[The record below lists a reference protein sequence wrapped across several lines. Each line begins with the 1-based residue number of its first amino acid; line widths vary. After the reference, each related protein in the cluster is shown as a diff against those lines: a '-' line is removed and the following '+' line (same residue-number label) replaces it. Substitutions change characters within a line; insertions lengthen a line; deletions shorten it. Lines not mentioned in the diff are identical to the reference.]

1 MGLSAIL
8 GDKNDISNLRG
19 PVGYLNKD
27 VVGAKEP
34 QDTSDIIRIPVGMIE
49 PNPFQPRQSFDQD
62 ALSELAESIRTFGLI
77 QPITVRKK
85 SEGKYQI
92 ISGERRFKA
101 CSMAG
106 LDMIPAYIRDAND
119 QGMLEMAIV
128 ENIQREDLNPI
139 DEAMGYKKLIDDFGL
154 TQEEVAQ
161 KVSKSRT
168 AVTNTMRLL
177 KLSDGVQKMVVDGTL
192 SAGHARA
199 LLALEN
205 DTVQEKAAQAVIDG
219 NLSVR
224 QTENLVKNL
233 NSPKKPG
240 KPAKI
245 KNDFIYDDLEK
256 QIADFL
262 GTKVKISQKEKGKGR
277 IEISYYSE
285 DDLDRI
291 LNLIRK

>member
-1 MGLSAIL
+1 MAKNKSGLGKGLDLLIPKDENNVPEGAQTFL
-8 GDKNDISNLRG
+8 KIS
-19 PVGYLNKD
+19 
-27 VVGAKEP
+27 
-34 QDTSDIIRIPVGMIE
+34 MIE
-49 PNPFQPRQSFDQD
+49 PNRNQPRKVFEADS
-62 ALSELAESIRTFGLI
+62 LNELADSISQYGII
-77 QPITVRKK
+77 QPIVVTKK
-85 SEGKYQI
+85 DGYYEI
-92 ISGERRFKA
+92 IAGERRWRAAKK
-101 CSMAG
+101 AG
-106 LDMIPAYIRDAND
+106 LKEVPVIIKDYADNEIS
-119 QGMLEMAIV
+119 AISLI

>member
-1 MGLSAIL
+1 MAKNKSGLGKGLDLLIPKDENNVSDGAQTFL
-8 GDKNDISNLRG
+8 KIS
-19 PVGYLNKD
+19 
-27 VVGAKEP
+27 
-34 QDTSDIIRIPVGMIE
+34 MIE
-49 PNPFQPRQSFDQD
+49 PNRNQPRKVFEADS
-62 ALSELAESIRTFGLI
+62 LNELADSISQYGII
-77 QPITVRKK
+77 QPIVVTKK
-85 SEGKYQI
+85 DGYYEI
-92 ISGERRFKA
+92 IAGERRWRAAKK
-101 CSMAG
+101 AG
-106 LDMIPAYIRDAND
+106 LKEVPVIIKDYADNEIS
-119 QGMLEMAIV
+119 AISLI